1 MKKIIVFC
9 CLAAAVFF
17 SVTQCS
23 HAKASDKEKHVRDT
37 TKKQS
42 VELYAD
48 LKIDTTCAL
57 AQALGHWIDSACQK
71 LNGTVIIARHDT
83 ILVER
88 ACGYL
93 QLFRETTGYDTITYE
108 QLGGLRKSDDN
119 KMTMETLFD
128 LASISKQFTAA
139 SILKLCSEGK
149 LKLTDSLCKY
159 FPTIPYKYVTIKQL
173 LTHTSGLPEYFNF
186 DIKLYDNSFMIDNE
200 QLIEVMAQQKFPRMF
215 PRGSDYKY
223 VNTNYAVLA
232 SIVEKVTGLPF
243 EYYVHKNILEPAG
256 LKETRFFT
264 EVLGVSPIDILQHD
278 PVDNGEEYVV
288 AYPMNAFV
296 TRPVARGHWKSGAL
310 AQYDRLNGI
319 LGDKGVYATARDLI
333 QWTNAY
339 YFQYKILPKEW
350 IDKAIKVQNQLANG
364 QQPDEWYGYGVRMEE
379 KDTTGFVVFHGG
391 LWDGFQNV
399 WLYRPSDG
407 LQIVFLSNFYNRAH
421 RGKSDEI
428 LKFVDSF
435 YRRRY

>member
-9 CLAAAVFF
+9 CLATAVFF

-186 DIKLYDNSFMIDNE
+186 DIKFFLAFRIYF
-200 QLIEVMAQQKFPRMF
+200 R
-215 PRGSDYKY
+215 
-223 VNTNYAVLA
+223 NYL
-232 SIVEKVTGLPF
+232 
-243 EYYVHKNILEPAG
+243 
-256 LKETRFFT
+256 
-264 EVLGVSPIDILQHD
+264 
-278 PVDNGEEYVV
+278 
-288 AYPMNAFV
+288 
-296 TRPVARGHWKSGAL
+296 
-310 AQYDRLNGI
+310 
-319 LGDKGVYATARDLI
+319 
-333 QWTNAY
+333 
-339 YFQYKILPKEW
+339 
-350 IDKAIKVQNQLANG
+350 
-364 QQPDEWYGYGVRMEE
+364 
-379 KDTTGFVVFHGG
+379 
-391 LWDGFQNV
+391 
-399 WLYRPSDG
+399 
-407 LQIVFLSNFYNRAH
+407 
-421 RGKSDEI
+421 
-428 LKFVDSF
+428 
-435 YRRRY
+435 